1 MGSRLINE
9 TTDCLIKQFA
19 TLTKIQKGLS
29 YAKLV

>member
-1 MGSRLINE
+1 LINE

-19 TLTKIQKGLS
+19 TLTKIQRGLS